1 MRKFIDTK
9 GLKFKMWSYFT
20 LFSVFIFVMLWLF
33 QIIFLNTYYE
43 SMKISEVRKIIKNVS
58 QSDNEENYEEFLFQ
72 TAFNNGVIIQLYDSN
87 SRPLLG
93 GGNPAANR
101 FAHPQSREYKE
112 LFEALKKKEKG
123 DIISYATNMR
133 ANMRMVVAGTKV
145 ASSSND
151 FYLMVYAPL
160 APISSTTEVL
170 KNQLLLVTGILLI
183 LSFIISY
190 FIAKRISNPLV
201 KITSSA
207 NRLAKGDYEV
217 KFEKGGYTEI
227 NHLSDTLN
235 FATGELSKTDSLRR
249 DLIANVSHDL
259 KTPLTIIKSYSE
271 MIRDISGEN
280 KEKRDA
286 HTKVIIDEADKM
298 SALVDDI
305 LALSKAE
312 SGTYEYN
319 FTRFNITDVVKSIIN
334 RFSSLAEKEGYSI
347 QFCDTS
353 AFFVCADEAK
363 IGQVI
368 HNLINNA
375 VNYTGE
381 DKKVIISIKKHEKNV
396 RFSVT
401 DTGEGIKE
409 NEIPRIWERYWRSS
423 YGRSRAAAG
432 TGIGLSIVKTFLT
445 AHNADFGVESKPGE
459 GSTFWFELP
468 EDI

>member
-1 MRKFIDTK
+1 MRRFIDVK
-9 GLKFKMWSYFT
+9 GLNFKMWSYFT

-43 SMKISEVRKIIKNVS
+43 SMKISEVRKIIKEVS
-58 QSDNEENYEEFLFQ
+58 QSESEENFEELLFR
-72 TAFNNGVIIQLYDSN
+72 TAFNNGVIIQVYDSDAH
-87 SRPLLG
+87 PLLD
-93 GGNPAANR
+93 GGNPAENR
-101 FAHPQSREYKE
+101 FAHSQSREHKE

-123 DIISYATNMR
+123 DIVSYVTNMR
-133 ANMRMVVAGTKV
+133 ANMRMVVAGTKFV
-145 ASSSND
+145 SAAND
-151 FYLMVYAPL
+151 YYLTVYAPL

-170 KNQLLLVTGILLI
+170 KNQLLLVTGILII
-183 LSFIISY
+183 LSFTLSY
-190 FIAKRISNPLV
+190 FIAKHISNPLV
-201 KITSSA
+201 KITNSA

-217 KFEKGGYTEI
+217 KFEEGGYTEI

-259 KTPLTIIKSYSE
+259 RTPLTIIKSYSE

-280 KEKRDA
+280 KEKRNT
-286 HTKVIIDEADKM
+286 HINVIIDETDKM

-319 FTRFNITDVVKSIIN
+319 FTRFDITDVVKSIIN
-334 RFSSLAEKEGYSI
+334 RFSSFVEKEGYCI
-347 QFCDTS
+347 QFGDTP

-381 DKKVIISIKKHEKNV
+381 DKKVIISLERREKKVH
-396 RFSVT
+396 FSVT

-423 YGRSRAAAG
+423 YGRSKATAG